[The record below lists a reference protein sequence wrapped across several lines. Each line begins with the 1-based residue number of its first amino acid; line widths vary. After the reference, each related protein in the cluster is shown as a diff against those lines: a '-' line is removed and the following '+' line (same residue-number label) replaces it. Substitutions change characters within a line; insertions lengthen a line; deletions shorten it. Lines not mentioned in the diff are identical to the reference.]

1 MINDVIVDII
11 YLGTQ
16 MYMKVVVENNNE
28 ELGNNN
34 TETTGLVLLNTRAI
48 GGYKSMPWGNRFIFL
63 HVPVPQ
69 LTDDESSNP
78 LDYILKT
85 HKMIKRKQNS
95 SVVYFTGLLLDTM
108 RKFRGFEV
116 HYNIN
121 L

>member
-1 MINDVIVDII
+1 
-11 YLGTQ
+11 
-16 MYMKVVVENNNE
+16 MKVAAENNND

-34 TETTGLVLLNTRAI
+34 TETTELVLVNTRALD
-48 GGYKSMPWGNRFIFL
+48 GYKSVSEMLKKNAEMPWGNRFAFL
-63 HVPVPQ
+63 YVPVPQ
-69 LTDDESSNP
+69 LTDDEYSNP

-85 HKMIKRKQNS
+85 HKMIKRKRNS
-95 SVVYFTGLLLDTM
+95 SIVYFTGLLLDTM